1 MIQIRMLGEQI
12 GAEITGVDVKT
23 MDDATFGR
31 IYQAWLDY
39 NVIVVRGQELAP
51 EDYLAY
57 SRRFGTIIPHPSA
70 NVPHPRHPEITVMG
84 IDKFDADGKIKMH
97 IYRRGAEAFHTD
109 GNFDEDPYKAT
120 QLYCLAVPSRGGDTH
135 FASMYAAYEALPE
148 RIKKRL
154 EGVQGVY
161 LYSGRREFNP
171 EYMKSAN
178 LKPSKPI
185 RHLLLGTHLET
196 GRRVLFFDRIKI
208 VSIDGMEQAESD
220 AMIEELT
227 SYMIQP
233 HAQYTHKWV
242 KGDIVIWDNRC
253 SYHKAAGDYPPEED
267 RIHWRV
273 SLKEYSSSSASSGP
287 ASAY

>member
-1 MIQIRMLGEQI
+1 MLEIRRLGEHI
-12 GAEITGVDVKT
+12 GAEVTGIDVKT
-23 MDDATFGR
+23 MDDATFAS
-31 IYQAWLDY
+31 IYQAWLDCG
-39 NVIVVRGQELAP
+39 VLVVRGQELTA

-70 NVPHPRHPEITVMG
+70 NVPHPEHREITVMG
-84 IDKFDADGKIKMH
+84 IDKFDAEGKVKMH

-135 FASMYAAYEALPE
+135 FASMYAAYDALPE

-154 EGVQGVY
+154 DGVKGVY

-178 LKPSKPI
+178 LKPSQPI

-196 GRRVLFFDRIKI
+196 GRKVLFFDRIKI
-208 VSIDGMEQAESD
+208 VAIDGMEPAESD
-220 AMIEELT
+220 AMIEELA
-227 SYMIQP
+227 SHMIQP
-233 HAQYTHKWV
+233 NAQYTHKWA
-242 KGDIVIWDNRC
+242 KGDIVIWDNRS
-253 SYHKAAGDYPPEED
+253 SYHKAAGDYPVEED

-273 SLKEYSSSSASSGP
+273 SLKEFSSA
-287 ASAY
+287 AAATADAY

>member
-1 MIQIRMLGEQI
+1 MLEIRRLGEHI
-12 GAEITGVDVKT
+12 GAEVTGVDVKT
-23 MDDATFGR
+23 MDDATLAR
-31 IYQAWLDY
+31 IYQAWLDCG
-39 NVIVVRGQELAP
+39 VLVVRGQELTA

-70 NVPHPRHPEITVMG
+70 NVPHPEHREITVMG
-84 IDKFDADGKIKMH
+84 IDKFDAEGKVKMH

-135 FASMYAAYEALPE
+135 FASMYAAYDALPE

-154 EGVQGVY
+154 DGVKGVY

-178 LKPSKPI
+178 LKPSTPI

-196 GRRVLFFDRIKI
+196 GRKVLFFDRIKI
-208 VSIDGMEQAESD
+208 VAIDGMEPAESD

-227 SYMIQP
+227 GYMIQP
-233 HAQYTHKWV
+233 NAQYTHKWAR
-242 KGDIVIWDNRC
+242 GDIVIWDNRS
-253 SYHKAAGDYPPEED
+253 SYHKAAGDYPVEED

-273 SLKEYSSSSASSGP
+273 SLKEFSSA
-287 ASAY
+287 ANATADAY

>member
-1 MIQIRMLGEQI
+1 MLEIRRLGEHI
-12 GAEITGVDVKT
+12 GAEVTGVDVKT
-23 MDDATFGR
+23 MDDATFAR
-31 IYQAWLDY
+31 IYQAWLDCG
-39 NVIVVRGQELAP
+39 VLVVRGQELTA

-57 SRRFGTIIPHPSA
+57 SRRFGTIIAHPSA
-70 NVPHPRHPEITVMG
+70 NVPHPEHREITVMG
-84 IDKFDADGKIKMH
+84 IDKFDAEGKVKMH

-135 FASMYAAYEALPE
+135 FASMYAACDALPE
-148 RIKKRL
+148 RIRQRL
-154 EGVQGVY
+154 DGVKGVY

-196 GRRVLFFDRIKI
+196 GRKMLFFDRIKI
-208 VSIDGMEQAESD
+208 VAIDGMDQAESD

-227 SYMIQP
+227 GYMIQP
-233 HAQYTHKWV
+233 NAQYTHQWAR
-242 KGDIVIWDNRC
+242 GDIVIWDNRS
-253 SYHKAAGDYPPEED
+253 SYHKAAGDYPVEED

-273 SLKEYSSSSASSGP
+273 SLKEFSSA
-287 ASAY
+287 ATATADAY

>member
-1 MIQIRMLGEQI
+1 MLEIRRLGEHI
-12 GAEITGVDVKT
+12 GAEVTGVDVKT
-23 MDDATFGR
+23 MDDATFAR
-31 IYQAWLDY
+31 IYQAWLDCG
-39 NVIVVRGQELAP
+39 VLVVRGQELTA

-70 NVPHPRHPEITVMG
+70 NVPHPEHREITVMG
-84 IDKFDADGKIKMH
+84 IDKFDAEGKVKMH

-135 FASMYAAYEALPE
+135 FASMYAAYDALPE

-154 EGVQGVY
+154 DGVKGVY

-178 LKPSKPI
+178 LKPSTPI

-196 GRRVLFFDRIKI
+196 GRKVLFFDRIKI
-208 VSIDGMEQAESD
+208 VAIDGMEPAESD

-227 SYMIQP
+227 GYMIQP
-233 HAQYTHKWV
+233 NAQYTHKWAR
-242 KGDIVIWDNRC
+242 GDIVIWDNRS
-253 SYHKAAGDYPPEED
+253 SYHKAAGDYPVEED

-273 SLKEYSSSSASSGP
+273 SLKEFSSA
-287 ASAY
+287 ANATADAY